1 MKKISVF
8 CALVGLLCLTASVF
22 AADPVYK
29 KTVITE
35 KFHGE
40 GSAVGDFN
48 KDGINDV
55 VVGHFWYE
63 GPDYKK
69 SHQIYEGKDFNPEG
83 YSNCFVMFTDDINKD
98 GWTDIIVCPHPGTT
112 GYWYENPKNQGKENE
127 FWKKHETTIELGNE
141 SQIYVDINNDGQKEL
156 VFNRNNYYGFIE
168 PNSAKPY
175 EPWKFI
181 AVSPEDKKYQ
191 RYFHGVG
198 AGDINGDGRVD
209 LIEKDGWFEQPKD
222 YTKTPWTFHPFLF
235 SDAASNILVFDAD
248 GDGLNDIVTARHCHL
263 YGLVWFKQ
271 IRTADGK
278 IDFQKNVIIPDEP
291 ADNFFPKVSQLH
303 AMVAVDMNGDGR
315 MDFVTG
321 KRWWAH
327 GSKKDAAPND
337 PALLLWFENKAN
349 ADGSVTFVPHLI
361 DDNTGVGTQVTVEDI
376 NGDKIPDVLV
386 GNKKG
391 ARVFISQK

>member
-181 AVSPEDKKYQ
+181 AVSPEDKK
-191 RYFHGVG
+191 
-198 AGDINGDGRVD
+198 
-209 LIEKDGWFEQPKD
+209 
-222 YTKTPWTFHPFLF
+222 
-235 SDAASNILVFDAD
+235 
-248 GDGLNDIVTARHCHL
+248 
-263 YGLVWFKQ
+263 
-271 IRTADGK
+271 
-278 IDFQKNVIIPDEP
+278 
-291 ADNFFPKVSQLH
+291 
-303 AMVAVDMNGDGR
+303 
-315 MDFVTG
+315 
-321 KRWWAH
+321 
-327 GSKKDAAPND
+327 
-337 PALLLWFENKAN
+337 
-349 ADGSVTFVPHLI
+349 
-361 DDNTGVGTQVTVEDI
+361 
-376 NGDKIPDVLV
+376 
-386 GNKKG
+386 
-391 ARVFISQK
+391 